1 MISSSTKSLEEAMKK
16 AMEEKRKKELIG
28 KFITSPE
35 MDNFI
40 ETLKGCG
47 LVNTMNG
54 KTPIRDDDAKN
65 LMRSEMRKVLIM
77 INMSSWH
84 SSKESNVHHTSY
96 DCDLGNNI
104 GAKNIVSGTGGKKLC
119 SDCPKDTK

>member
-1 MISSSTKSLEEAMKK
+1 MKK
-16 AMEEKRKKELIG
+16 AMKEQNKQNRIEE
-28 KFITSPE
+28 FVNSPA

-40 ETLKGCG
+40 KNLRDNN

-54 KTPIRDDDAKN
+54 KKPIGEDDAKN

-84 SSKESNVHHTSY
+84 SSKESDVHHTSY

-104 GAKNIVSGTGGKKLC
+104 GAKNIVSGSGGKKLC

>member
-1 MISSSTKSLEEAMKK
+1 
-16 AMEEKRKKELIG
+16 
-28 KFITSPE
+28 

-40 ETLKGCG
+40 KNLRDNN

-54 KTPIRDDDAKN
+54 KKPIGEDDAKN

-84 SSKESNVHHTSY
+84 SSKESDVHHTSY

-104 GAKNIVSGTGGKKLC
+104 GAKNIVSGSGGKKLC